1 VLFLKLFDCT
11 FYFLKQLGGT
21 PNMKKINI
29 SIYEPAVRNITKILE
44 ILGKD
49 YPYAIKTTLRHKDAF
64 QLLIATILSA
74 QSTDKL
80 VNKLTPELFKKYK
93 KPEDFAN
100 VNIFELEEDIRSTGF
115 YHNKAKNIIACS
127 KEIVLRF
134 NSKVPDNMDDLTS
147 LAGVGRKT
155 ANVILANI
163 YGKQAIIVD
172 THVQRITQRLGL
184 TVNSDPTKIEFD
196 VMKILPESKWTFF
209 SDELIAHGRSI
220 CDAKKPKCS
229 ICNLLKFCRYGQEHS
244 QVN

>member
-1 VLFLKLFDCT
+1 
-11 FYFLKQLGGT
+11 
-21 PNMKKINI
+21 MKKTNA
-29 SIYEPAVRNITKILE
+29 SIYEPAIKNITRILE
-44 ILGKD
+44 ILSKD
-49 YPYAIKTTLRHKDAF
+49 YPDATRTTLRHKDAF

-80 VNKLTPELFKKYK
+80 VNKVTPELFKKYK

-127 KEIVLRF
+127 KDIISRF
-134 NSKVPDNMDDLTS
+134 NSKVPDNMDELTS

-155 ANVILANI
+155 ANVVLSNI
-163 YGKQAIIVD
+163 YDRQAIIVD

-184 TVNSDPTKIEFD
+184 TANSDPVKIEFD
-196 VMKILPESKWTFF
+196 VMKIVPENRWTSF
-209 SDELIAHGRSI
+209 SHEIIAHGRAI

-229 ICNLLKFCRYGQEHS
+229 ICNLLRFCKYGQEHA
-244 QVN
+244 

>member
-1 VLFLKLFDCT
+1 
-11 FYFLKQLGGT
+11 
-21 PNMKKINI
+21 MKKINI
-29 SIYEPAVRNITKILE
+29 GIYEPAVKNITRILE

-49 YPYAIKTTLRHKDAF
+49 YPEAIETTLQHKDAF
-64 QLLIATILSA
+64 QLLVATILSA

-80 VNKLTPELFKKYK
+80 VNKLTPQLFKKYK

-100 VNIFELEEDIRSTGF
+100 VNLFELEEDIRSTGF

-127 KEIVLRF
+127 KDIVLRF
-134 NSKVPDNMDDLTS
+134 NSKVPDNIEDLTS

-163 YGKQAIIVD
+163 YGRQAIIVD

-184 TVNSDPTKIEFD
+184 TVNSDPAKIEFD
-196 VMKILPESKWTFF
+196 VMKIVPENKWTSF
-209 SDELIAHGRSI
+209 SDQIIAHGRAI

-229 ICNLLKFCRYGQEHS
+229 ICNLLKFCRYGQEHW
-244 QVN
+244 